1 MRGLL
6 LIVMMAMA
14 ATETPTITITRTSA
28 GVVTVAYDGFFANAT
43 LPAAP
48 AGVVPE
54 TEADDAQSYTVIVLI
69 GVVILA
75 IVAVCACGVRL
86 DSDGTKTTV
95 KLDRLS
101 GGQLRIPG
109 NPPVRFTQLKEAK
122 PIANV

>member
-75 IVAVCACGVRL
+75 IVMVCACGVRL
-86 DSDGTKTTV
+86 DHGNNKTTKV
-95 KLDRLS
+95 KL
-101 GGQLRIPG
+101 GGSKLRIPG

-122 PIANV
+122 SIANV